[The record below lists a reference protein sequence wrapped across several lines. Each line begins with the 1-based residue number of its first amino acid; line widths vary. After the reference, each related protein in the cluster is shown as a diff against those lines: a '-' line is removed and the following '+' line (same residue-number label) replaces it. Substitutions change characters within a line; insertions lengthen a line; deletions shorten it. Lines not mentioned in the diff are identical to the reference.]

1 MKSRSDCFVFH
12 TVKIQA
18 ISSARFQSVL
28 FFNLPLKVKVI
39 LICFWNVE
47 RFIHPPLNRVLPKRV
62 VKKMDP
68 IILNLAPFQLFW
80 LKLKVYWSLFLT
92 FSACNISAE
101 SASKIH
107 SFLLGKT
114 VVTGILSKIR
124 FKLCSPSFLF

>member
-47 RFIHPPLNRVLPKRV
+47 RFIHPPLNRVLPKMRCQENGS
-62 VKKMDP
+62 DH
-68 IILNLAPFQLFW
+68 LE
-80 LKLKVYWSLFLT
+80 
-92 FSACNISAE
+92 FSSISA
-101 SASKIH
+101 
-107 SFLLGKT
+107 LLVKAEGL
-114 VVTGILSKIR
+114 VVLVLNVLSM
-124 FKLCSPSFLF
+124 